1 MHKFFV
7 SSENRDNENIYILG
21 QDRKHIKDV
30 LRLNVGD
37 EICVN
42 VDEISYITKIK
53 DIDSDKVTV
62 VILKEIEHSNEPKV
76 NITLYQGLAKGSK
89 MDFIVQKCTE
99 IGVKN
104 FYGVEMERSVVK
116 AKNDKWKQGKIDRYQ
131 KIIDEASKQSK
142 RDFIPEFKGIISNK
156 EMLENLKNQIVIV
169 PYESEDEKSF
179 KDILSSIGTDKINI
193 VIGPEGG
200 FDEEEIQNLE
210 DIGANIISLGKRILR
225 TETAGLVAST
235 IVLYEYGD
243 LGVN

>member
-30 LRLNVGD
+30 LRLNIGD